1 MLSHLC
7 EIVAFAY
14 KYLQYCCLSEVVK
27 AVADSLMEGNESEPS
42 SAPDDLGDYCWLND
56 SCPPS
61 AEDAAT
67 AAEPAQGMLTFYTV
81 VYGTVW

>member
-1 MLSHLC
+1 
-7 EIVAFAY
+7 
-14 KYLQYCCLSEVVK
+14 
-27 AVADSLMEGNESEPS
+27 MEGNESEPS